1 MAEKKFGNRT
11 FRVKQ
16 PLATQAIVMQGR
28 LLRLIGP
35 ASHKLPE
42 LFDPA
47 NRNGPADQTVA
58 LKIVGVLL
66 EVFSRSEPEATAALI
81 GDIIAMSEVKGASGK
96 YDQADI
102 DTEFSSDP
110 GELYAVVAWILR
122 EVFGPFFSGLTAN
135 GSLKNV
141 VAA

>member
-1 MAEKKFGNRT
+1 MAEKKFGNRL
-11 FRVKQ
+11 FKVDQ

-35 ASHKLPE
+35 ASDKLPA

-47 NRNGPADQTVA
+47 NRKGPADQTAA
-58 LKIVGVLL
+58 LRIMGVLV
-66 EVFSRSEPEATAALI
+66 EVFGHTEPEATAALL
-81 GDIIAMSEVKGASGK
+81 GDIVKMAQVKGANGR
-96 YDQADI
+96 YEQADI

-122 EVFGPFFSGLTAN
+122 ETLGPFFSGLVAN